1 MTRRAAIAYS
11 GVAVL
16 GLGFLVTLF
25 VVLPRWYE
33 QDSVSLPAKTP
44 PGETAT
50 RKITAH
56 LFYVTE
62 DGLHL
67 AAVDREV
74 VYGEGTVEQARY
86 ILEAQLEP
94 APPPYLSAIPGGTT
108 LRAVFVSGQG
118 DAYVDLS
125 AEVIAAHPGG
135 SLNELFTVYSI
146 VDALTA
152 NLPAVGAVQLLV
164 DGKEVDTLAGHVDLR
179 RPLQEN
185 TRLVADTASDNTPD
199 APRQSTP

>member
-1 MTRRAAIAYS
+1 MTRRAALAYS
-11 GVAVL
+11 GLAVL
-16 GLGFLVTLF
+16 GAGVLLTLF
-25 VVLPRWYE
+25 VVLPRWYA
-33 QDSVSLPAKTP
+33 QDSGSVSPKTP
-44 PGETAT
+44 AGETAT

-56 LFYVTE
+56 LFYVAE
-62 DGLHL
+62 DGVHL

-74 VYGEGTVEQARY
+74 VYGEGTVEQARR
-86 ILEAQLEP
+86 IIEAQLEP
-94 APPPYLSAIPGGTT
+94 APPPYLSAIPDGTT

-118 DAYVDLS
+118 EAYVDLS
-125 AEVIAAHPGG
+125 PEVITAHPGG

-152 NLPAVGAVQLLV
+152 NLPAIAAVQLLV

-185 TRLVADTASDNTPD
+185 TRWVMDVKP
-199 APRQSTP
+199 